1 MIKMMYSN
9 KNRGKGTSLVYEGS
23 AVVAGDTNDYSYDE
37 ICKCTS
43 STVDGLGN
51 VSNTI
56 SMCNV

>member
-1 MIKMMYSN
+1 MMYSN

-23 AVVAGDTNDYSYDE
+23 AVVAGDTNDYSCNE

-56 SMCNV
+56 SMFNV